1 MKKLREI
8 LANNRKQNDGYL
20 TIEITLVFQVLFFSL
35 MLILFMGM
43 VLYQEVKL
51 QSLAIRASERGSVV
65 YSSRVRDMSST
76 EKTLEDFK
84 VRDPYRNVP
93 FMDIGKKGE
102 YASLVNKYV
111 ADKIGADNIISGKN
125 KNAGAYAQVEDYLI
139 EKRIKVTIQSDYA
152 LSVSSIP
159 AMFGHEGPFGVNTTA
174 VSAIVDSPDFV
185 RNVGIVTDIAKQT
198 KLFDTLQDGYGEI
211 TKAIQKMTDLIK

>member
-185 RNVGIVTDIAKQT
+185 RNVDIVTDIAKQT

>member
-1 MKKLREI
+1 MKKLREM
-8 LANNRKQNDGYL
+8 LAKSRKQNDGYL
-20 TIEITLVFQVLFFSL
+20 TIELTLVFQVLFFSL

-51 QSLAIRASERGSVV
+51 QSLAVRASERGSVV

-102 YASLVNKYV
+102 YVSLVNKYV
-111 ADKIGADNIISGKN
+111 AEKIGTGDIISGEN
-125 KNAGAYAQVEDYLI
+125 KNAGAYTEVEDYLI
-139 EKRIKVTIQSDYA
+139 EKRIKVTIRSDYT
-152 LSVSSIP
+152 LPVSSIP
-159 AMFGHEGPFGVNTTA
+159 AMFGYEGPFGVNTTA
-174 VSAIVDSPDFV
+174 VSAVVDSPDFV
-185 RNVGIVTDIAKQT
+185 RNVDIVTDIAKQT
-198 KLFDTLQDGYGEI
+198 KLFDTLEGGYGKI
-211 TKAIQKMTDLIK
+211 TEAIQKMTDLIK